1 MFRRARNAANWRF
14 NSNTALTLLARVPP
28 ILLNGRT
35 ESANWR
41 RFSNLATKP
50 RDQVVSGVS
59 AWLSGRGGRWA
70 QISRER
76 GTPMSAITTSTHLTK
91 RRTQLF
97 GATALLLLVAHRR
110 PRPGARP
117 AARRSL
123 RHPLLRHRARARWPV
138 DRYPRHRR
146 QHPRPAQSGSAAA
159 GPALDQ
165 RAATQP
171 GHRRETGQV
180 FGVAFDDATP
190 PNIYVTATAAFGLHR
205 TARQRAVDARHVRPR
220 RSRRDLQ
227 ARRRERLQ
235 AGAVLGDPAERS
247 AEHRR
252 RARQHR
258 V

>member
-1 MFRRARNAANWRF
+1 MFRRACSAANWRF

-35 ESANWR
+35 ESAQLGTI
-41 RFSNLATKP
+41 SNLATKR
-50 RDQVVSGVS
+50 RDQN
-59 AWLSGRGGRWA
+59 LSGGGPAVRRGGVGNNNFQRRRLSNA
-70 QISRER
+70 RHHKSI
-76 GTPMSAITTSTHLTK
+76 HLTK
-91 RRTQLF
+91 RRMQLV
-97 GATALLLLVAHRR
+97 GATALLLLVPHRR

-117 AARRSL
+117 AARRSF
-123 RHPLLRHRARARWPV
+123 RHALLRHRARARWPV

-171 GHRRETGQV
+171 GHRRRNRP
-180 FGVAFDDATP
+180 GVRRRVRRCHSP
-190 PNIYVTATAAFGLHR
+190 EHLRHR
-205 TARQRAVDARHVRPR
+205 HRGVRPAPDHRQCAVDARHVRPW

-227 ARRRERLQ
+227 ARCRERLQ